1 MCVPCL
7 ELEANPSVFRYKNLP
22 PVRPLFPSNHYLL
35 SFLRTCTCTRTRTRT
50 CRLFQSLFIIT
61 PICRPVL
68 LARPLPLSRP
78 IGECSCMTVVHC
90 TYGLG
95 IGTPPMMTL
104 SRWSLSRLSVV
115 VVVPAAAAAVVA
127 KAVAEAGAR
136 ALVKSKGAYLAPF
149 KILSHALM
157 ISAVKQLFPLETKRR
172 RVRRKSRRP
181 GTRTR
186 RAMES
191 LSGAMR
197 RTSTMR
203 RLTLWSKSS

>member
-1 MCVPCL
+1 MVAVVP
-7 ELEANPSVFRYKNLP
+7 
-22 PVRPLFPSNHYLL
+22 
-35 SFLRTCTCTRTRTRT
+35 
-50 CRLFQSLFIIT
+50 
-61 PICRPVL
+61 
-68 LARPLPLSRP
+68 
-78 IGECSCMTVVHC
+78 
-90 TYGLG
+90 
-95 IGTPPMMTL
+95 
-104 SRWSLSRLSVV
+104 VV
-115 VVVPAAAAAVVA
+115 VAVVVA

-191 LSGAMR
+191 HSAVTR
-197 RTSTMR
+197 RTSAMR
-203 RLTLWSKSS
+203 LS